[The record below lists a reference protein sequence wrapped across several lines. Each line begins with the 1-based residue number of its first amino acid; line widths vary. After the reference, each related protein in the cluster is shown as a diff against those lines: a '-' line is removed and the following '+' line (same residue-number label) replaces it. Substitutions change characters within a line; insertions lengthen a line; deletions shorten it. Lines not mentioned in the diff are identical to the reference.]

1 MSLPL
6 VINVITA
13 TATCGAAGAALWGL
27 QYARGL
33 IQVAVRDRQV
43 DRVLALHSELTTGEI
58 GAARARFSE
67 LMYRVGEE
75 AFGPGKCWRPDWESL
90 IPPSPAASEAFRT
103 RRFLGAYPTGMIG
116 GEGHRPIYD
125 LRQTLACYDRINE
138 ARKREASLDE
148 DLLVS
153 LLGHGVAWW
162 NLLCGRLEPR
172 ASAQVYSLVQLASWM
187 EERGWRSDPRNEY
200 RKVPENNFSSNEDD
214 IPVLKIA
221 ISSQALI
228 PRYRGSRRRGLW
240 REGRSKE
247 LMVTRGLSTLDRRSR
262 PQAGSSP
269 LPR

>member
-1 MSLPL
+1 MSPSL

-43 DRVLALHSELTTGEI
+43 DRVLALHIELTTGEA
-58 GAARARFSE
+58 GAARARLSE

-90 IPPSPAASEAFRT
+90 IPPSPAASETFRT
-103 RRFLGAYPTGMIG
+103 RRFLGAYPTDMIG

-125 LRQTLACYDRINE
+125 LRQTLACFDRINE

-148 DLLVS
+148 DLLIS

-172 ASAQVYSLVQLASWM
+172 AGAQVYALVQLASWM
-187 EERGWRSDPRNEY
+187 EERGWRSDPRNEH
-200 RKVPENNFSSNEDD
+200 RKVPENNFPSNEDD

-221 ISSQALI
+221 MSSQALI
-228 PRYRGSRRRGLW
+228 PRYRGAGRQGSW
-240 REGRSKE
+240 RERRSEE
-247 LMVTRGLSTLDRRSR
+247 LIATRGLSTLDRRSR
-262 PQAGSSP
+262 PSTGGE
-269 LPR
+269 

>member
-43 DRVLALHSELTTGEI
+43 DRVLALHSELTTGEV

-90 IPPSPAASEAFRT
+90 IPASPAASEAFRT

-153 LLGHGVAWW
+153 SWGMALRGGTCFAEGWSP
-162 NLLCGRLEPR
+162 E
-172 ASAQVYSLVQLASWM
+172 LVLRSIRWCNW
-187 EERGWRSDPRNEY
+187 RPGWRSEAGEVIRGTSIGKFLRITFPLTRTIFLCSRSQCHPR
-200 RKVPENNFSSNEDD
+200 R
-214 IPVLKIA
+214 
-221 ISSQALI
+221 
-228 PRYRGSRRRGLW
+228 
-240 REGRSKE
+240 
-247 LMVTRGLSTLDRRSR
+247 
-262 PQAGSSP
+262 
-269 LPR
+269 